1 MEELKIVGWTS
12 FEDIYPSR
20 NVEGDEFQVIV
31 QLIGEEIIKHGYCFS
46 GEDHQNSFTGVP
58 VFNDGTCLR
67 ASMRTWGLI
76 MSVIYSAL
84 DEKEYSYMDFYMST
98 PKETVLPDM
107 EMFDVKPSKEEQTRP
122 GVIIQGDIELLSSSL
137 NMDMELMTT
146 DKIVKQYYELLKK
159 ERK

>member
-12 FEDIYPSR
+12 FEDVYPSR

-84 DEKEYSYMDFYMST
+84 DEKEYSYMDFYMNT

-107 EMFDVKPSKEEQTRP
+107 EMFDVTPSKEEQTRP

-137 NMDMELMTT
+137 NMGMELMTT